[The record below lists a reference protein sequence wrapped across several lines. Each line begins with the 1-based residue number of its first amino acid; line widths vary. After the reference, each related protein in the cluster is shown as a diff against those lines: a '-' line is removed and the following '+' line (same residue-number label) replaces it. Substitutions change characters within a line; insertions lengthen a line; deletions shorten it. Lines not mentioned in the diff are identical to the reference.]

1 MRFHARVV
9 RSLAAI
15 FLAIGLIG
23 LADAQQPTPK
33 DAKTPPA
40 KDAAKKDAAKDTA
53 KSNAEKSS
61 PPKKDA
67 AKAPAAK
74 GKAAADQPPPTAPPA
89 TSPAAAA
96 PAGAEASRPA
106 AAQYHQALEDWK
118 TVLKDLR
125 KLKLQYQSAA
135 AGADQAKIQQE
146 WKDLIAKGNDIVSSL
161 EAAGIKA
168 YVESPNEDA
177 ELSRFL
183 VKLADDA
190 IQRDDYAAAKRLTDV
205 LIEYQCPDKQ
215 IYDSAAIAAFVLND
229 YDTAEKYFKQA
240 KDLGVQSDTSK
251 QLEPLVKQYREFWE
265 KEKQTREAEAKA
277 DDLPR
282 VKLTTTKG
290 DIVLELFENE
300 APETV
305 GNFVSLVEKGFYN
318 NLNFHR
324 VLKGFMAQGGDPK
337 GDGTGGP
344 EYRIFGEQ
352 SRPNHRNHFQGSLSM
367 AHTGDPDTG
376 GSQFFITFR
385 QTPHLNGLH
394 TCFGRVIEGMDVLPK
409 LQRRDPQA
417 PNAPAPDSIIKA
429 EVLRKRDHVY
439 QPHKVE

>member
-1 MRFHARVV
+1 MRLHVRVV
-9 RSLAAI
+9 PAIVAVWLSLGFAGFVGAQPPAA
-15 FLAIGLIG
+15 
-23 LADAQQPTPK
+23 K
-33 DAKTPPA
+33 DAKTPAA
-40 KDAAKKDAAKDTA
+40 KDAAKKDAAKDASAKDAGKKETA
-53 KSNAEKSS
+53 KGKAEKSNAEK
-61 PPKKDA
+61 
-67 AKAPAAK
+67 AKS
-74 GKAAADQPPPTAPPA
+74 AADQPPPTAPPA
-89 TSPAAAA
+89 GAQAAATTATDSNRPAAAA
-96 PAGAEASRPA
+96 
-106 AAQYHQALEDWK
+106 YLKVMEDWK
-118 TVLKDLR
+118 AVLKDLR

-135 AGADQAKIQQE
+135 AADQANIQQE
-146 WKDLIAKGNDIVSSL
+146 WKSLVEKGNEIVASL

-168 YVESPNEDA
+168 YAESPNEDA

-190 IQRDDYAAAKRLTDV
+190 IQRDDYAAAKRITDV

-215 IYDSAAIAAFVLND
+215 IYDSAAIADFVLND
-229 YDTAEKYFKQA
+229 YDAAEKYFKQA
-240 KDLGVQSDTSK
+240 KDLGVQSKTS
-251 QLEPLVKQYREFWE
+251 QELEPLVKQYRELWT
-265 KEKQTREAEAKA
+265 KEEATREAEAKV

-290 DIVLELFENE
+290 TIVLELFENE

-305 GNFVSLVEKGFYN
+305 GNFVSLVEQGFYN

-344 EYRIFGEQ
+344 GYRIFGEQ
-352 SRPNHRNHFQGSLSM
+352 SRPNHRSHFQGSLSM

-394 TCFGRVIEGMDVLPK
+394 TCFGRVIEGMEVLSK

-417 PNAPAPDSIIKA
+417 ANPPAPDSIVKA
-429 EVLRKRDHVY
+429 EVVRKRDHVY
-439 QPHKVE
+439 QSHKVE